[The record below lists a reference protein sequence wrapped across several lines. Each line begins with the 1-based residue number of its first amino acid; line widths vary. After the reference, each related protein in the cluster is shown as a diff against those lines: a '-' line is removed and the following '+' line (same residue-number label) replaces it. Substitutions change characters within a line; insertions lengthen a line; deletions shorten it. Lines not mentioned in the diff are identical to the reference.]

1 MKNTETYKEG
11 TLGRMLVPHYLDV
24 KLFLIISSE
33 KYLCIQIFASEYF
46 LKIGSKKGQFQV
58 KGCELL

>member
-1 MKNTETYKEG
+1 MKNTEAYKEG
-11 TLGRMLVPHYLDV
+11 PLGRMLVPHLDV